1 MVENKGALDRPKFRT
16 SLPLACNQLQ
26 IACTKWYIGGGKK
39 GGGGGE
45 EVSFQRPVVII
56 LLLLFLV
63 RVRLVADINTCKADP
78 CNNSVARSV
87 NVYKEHV

>member
-39 GGGGGE
+39 GGE

-56 LLLLFLV
+56 FLIYFFLV
-63 RVRLVADINTCKADP
+63 RVKLVADINTCKADP